1 MFQVKGQ
8 LYERAGRCRH
18 LTPVSNLSVQL
29 KRMRRAKG
37 QVRDQQRPGAEGFL
51 GLGARRRKVNSILK
65 GCVTVTRLDLDF
77 RTIPLALVEG
87 EIAAGTQTGE
97 EWGWRTQQW
106 GRSLSGAALLKGRWG
121 LGARGR
127 SLYRLWGCLP

>member
-51 GLGARRRKVNSILK
+51 GLCARRRKVNSILK
-65 GCVTVTRLDLDF
+65 GCVTVT
-77 RTIPLALVEG
+77 
-87 EIAAGTQTGE
+87 
-97 EWGWRTQQW
+97 
-106 GRSLSGAALLKGRWG
+106 
-121 LGARGR
+121 
-127 SLYRLWGCLP
+127 